1 MLQKIGE
8 TVKELN
14 KLLPQFEKLL
24 VNLISI
30 LGWIIIL
37 TNLLK

>member
-8 TVKELN
+8 AVKELN

>member
-24 VNLISI
+24 VNLISVI
-30 LGWIIIL
+30 GWIIIL
-37 TNLLK
+37 IKLLN

>member
-1 MLQKIGE
+1 MLQKIGR

-37 TNLLK
+37 TKLLK

>member
-1 MLQKIGE
+1 MLQKIGR

-14 KLLPQFEKLL
+14 KLLPQFVKLL

-37 TNLLK
+37 TKLLK

>member
-1 MLQKIGE
+1 MLQKIGR

-24 VNLISI
+24 VNLMKTFS
-30 LGWIIIL
+30 L
-37 TNLLK
+37 

>member
-1 MLQKIGE
+1 MLQKIGR